1 MVRVEVIRG
10 LPSRK
15 DLDPTDIPKLLP
27 NVWLIDV
34 VPPLPPFR
42 CRLIGTAVVD
52 ARGSDQTSSFIDAE
66 LSDFSRSQ
74 TYADLQIVLSGKP
87 SWRRGVPDQMHR
99 LNDISGIERI
109 FLPLAS
115 DGVTV
120 DMVLALTV
128 FQSQERS
135 R

>member
-1 MVRVEVIRG
+1 M
-10 LPSRK
+10 
-15 DLDPTDIPKLLP
+15 
-27 NVWLIDV
+27 
-34 VPPLPPFR
+34 
-42 CRLIGTAVVD
+42 AD
-52 ARGSDQTSSFIDAE
+52 ARGYDQTGSFIDAE